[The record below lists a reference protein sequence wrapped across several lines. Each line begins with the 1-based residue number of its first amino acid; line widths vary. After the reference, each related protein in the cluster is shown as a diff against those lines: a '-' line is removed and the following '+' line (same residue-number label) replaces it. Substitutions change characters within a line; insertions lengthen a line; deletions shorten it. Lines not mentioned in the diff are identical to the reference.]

1 LLEVEAVVDGLML
14 REAMEEDLQETTE
27 QIAQIQVERK
37 FQVVQLRTTV
47 ARVGLPREP

>member
-1 LLEVEAVVDGLML
+1 ML

-27 QIAQIQVERK
+27 QIAQIQVEPK

-47 ARVGLPREP
+47 ALVGLLRDP